1 MIRVRKFD
9 GSLEAYN
16 RKKIVAFCLR
26 VGASKGEAKAIADRV
41 EGRLYDKIQ
50 TKNILQM
57 ARRYVARYQP
67 KVRLRRDLRSA
78 ISLLR
83 SKPDWELFVQHL
95 MSEVGFE
102 VEGNRILRGKCV
114 ENEVDG
120 VLRKNAQTIM
130 LEVKHHAA
138 PHTKTRLDIPRE
150 VRSIFEDLTEGFTLG
165 YHDIDFTDALIVC
178 NTKFTTEAKKYAD
191 CRGIGRLSWKDPAER
206 GLEVIIEEEKFYP
219 ITILREVDKKMKT
232 TLGDN
237 GIIVLK
243 QIIDAD
249 LKKLAAK
256 TRIREERLEGLE
268 RNARKLLM
276 G

>member
-1 MIRVRKFD
+1 
-9 GSLEAYN
+9 
-16 RKKIVAFCLR
+16 
-26 VGASKGEAKAIADRV
+26 
-41 EGRLYDKIQ
+41 
-50 TKNILQM
+50 
-57 ARRYVARYQP
+57 
-67 KVRLRRDLRSA
+67 
-78 ISLLR
+78 
-83 SKPDWELFVQHL
+83 
-95 MSEVGFE
+95 
-102 VEGNRILRGKCV
+102 V

-120 VLRKNAQTIM
+120 VLRKKAQTIM

-178 NTKFTTEAKKYAD
+178 NTKFTTEATKYAD

-243 QIIDAD
+243 QIIDTD

-256 TRIREERLEGLE
+256 TGIREERLEGLE
-268 RNARKLLM
+268 RNARKLLK

>member
-9 GSLEAYN
+9 GFLEAYN

-26 VGASKGEAKAIADRV
+26 MGASKGETKAIADRV

-57 ARRYVARYQP
+57 ARRYVAHYQP

-191 CRGIGRLSWKDPAER
+191 CRGIGHLSWKDPAER

-256 TRIREERLEGLE
+256 TGIREERLEGLE
-268 RNARKLLM
+268 RNARKLLK